1 MIDAIDHQIFYF
13 DGKIAD
19 ADALGKIRKMYTKI
33 KKKTWSV
40 SIEAPILGVEQIIE
54 YLGRYIKR
62 IAITNGR
69 LVNIDQNSVTF
80 EYKKY
85 VDQKSGEPAPK
96 GTIELKGWQFLQ
108 RFCQHILPRYLQR
121 VHYYGLYAWSKQVDK
136 SLAYVAI
143 LGMPQATY
151 QPPLTRQ
158 LFQKTLGTDPDVCPD
173 CACYQTFILLP
184 LTVDATQYFRLRA
197 VWVHSSVK
205 LKPPSPNPQTLVA

>member
-40 SIEAPILGVEQIIE
+40 RIEAPILGVEQIIE

-80 EYKKY
+80 EYKNS
-85 VDQKSGEPAPK
+85 VDQKPGEPAPK
-96 GTIELKGWQFLQ
+96 GTIELKG
-108 RFCQHILPRYLQR
+108 
-121 VHYYGLYAWSKQVDK
+121 
-136 SLAYVAI
+136 
-143 LGMPQATY
+143 
-151 QPPLTRQ
+151 
-158 LFQKTLGTDPDVCPD
+158 
-173 CACYQTFILLP
+173 
-184 LTVDATQYFRLRA
+184 
-197 VWVHSSVK
+197 
-205 LKPPSPNPQTLVA
+205 